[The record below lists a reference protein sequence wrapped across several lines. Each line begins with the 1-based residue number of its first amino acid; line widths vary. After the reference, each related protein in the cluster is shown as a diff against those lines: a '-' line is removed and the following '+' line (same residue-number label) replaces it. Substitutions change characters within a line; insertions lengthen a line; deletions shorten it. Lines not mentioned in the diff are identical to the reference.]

1 MAIYAF
7 AGLRLLP
14 SFQEIYRS
22 INLIKYHYPAYE
34 KKVLN
39 DLNLNNTL
47 FEKNINIK
55 LKNLKILK
63 I

>member
-1 MAIYAF
+1 MESFPLWRYAF

-34 KKVLN
+34 K
-39 DLNLNNTL
+39 
-47 FEKNINIK
+47 I
-55 LKNLKILK
+55 
-63 I
+63 